1 MLNSYF
7 KNSAAKKKK
16 KGFLLAKVYVIQS
29 VPMTSVSKNV
39 RRGTFGSK
47 RTSLA
52 VRHVM
57 SYTVFLVSV
66 SLLLTMLLPLAIHLS
81 YVRFPCEY

>member
-7 KNSAAKKKK
+7 KNSAAKKK

-52 VRHVM
+52 VLHVM